1 MNIEARLE
9 DSHNV
14 CFQNSNIHVEDVKG
28 DHLQTWSWERARVWD
43 NI

>member
-9 DSHNV
+9 DSHSV

-28 DHLQTWSWERARVWD
+28 DLQTWSWERARVWD
-43 NI
+43 NV